1 MGRPRINIRPTPVI
15 RKAAGQMRKLLGLWE
30 NSKREKAK
38 TPLGNNANPRPMAK
52 EGNPQFLTASQ
63 GLQTGFITRRQIVLN
78 RHFTEIISDVLA
90 NNLRGE
96 LSRLGINITSI
107 ETKAWNKGVDIF
119 YSPGKPFDDT
129 THRDLNSLVG
139 QLRFAITER
148 GLIGRTPPLNF
159 VYDEA
164 SELNRTI
171 EEALKDVEIKKP
183 PDETCLT
190 QNKGKELWANK
201 SLGFKDSTLVSNRFS
216 APVDMN
222 NMTLGLDYPSLYNE
236 VVAKLERSRGESS
249 RMAPN
254 ISLLSTRP
262 LMRAP
267 IEDCGE
273 DPATRI
279 ARMQKFLVNQKKK
292 KEYLAKVRR
301 KQELLYREGV
311 RWEWPDE
318 EGETERIEEEIKS
331 Q

>member
-1 MGRPRINIRPTPVI
+1 MARPRIIIRPTPVI

-30 NSKREKAK
+30 NSKREKAN
-38 TPLGNNANPRPMAK
+38 TPSGNNANPRPMAK

-63 GLQTGFITRRQIVLN
+63 GLQTRHITRRQIVLN

-90 NNLRGE
+90 NNFREE
-96 LSRLGINITSI
+96 LNCLGVNITSI

-119 YSPGKPFDDT
+119 YSPGKPFDNS
-129 THRDLNSLVG
+129 THQDLNSLVR

-171 EEALKDVEIKKP
+171 EEALRDVKIEGS
-183 PDETCLT
+183 PDETRPAR
-190 QNKGKELWANK
+190 NKGNDLWANK
-201 SLGFKDSTLVSNRFS
+201 SLGSRDSTSVFNRFS
-216 APVDMN
+216 APDDME

-236 VVAKLERSRGESS
+236 VAAKQERSRGESS
-249 RMAPN
+249 RTVPN
-254 ISLLSTRP
+254 VSLLSTKP
-262 LMRAP
+262 LMRVP
-267 IEDCGE
+267 IENSEE

-318 EGETERIEEEIKS
+318 EDETEKNEEEIEL
-331 Q
+331 